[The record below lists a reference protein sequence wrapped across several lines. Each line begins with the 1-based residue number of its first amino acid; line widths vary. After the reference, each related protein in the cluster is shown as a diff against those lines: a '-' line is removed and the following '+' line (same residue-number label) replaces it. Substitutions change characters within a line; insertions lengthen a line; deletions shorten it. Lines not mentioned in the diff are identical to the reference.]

1 MGKVSER
8 YLLPTLD
15 IIMNIKDKDNKTAVL
30 NIEFSHKGDMLAISY
45 DNARS

>member
-8 YLLPTLD
+8 YLLPSLD
-15 IIMNIKDKDNKTAVL
+15 IIMNIKDKEMKTPVL